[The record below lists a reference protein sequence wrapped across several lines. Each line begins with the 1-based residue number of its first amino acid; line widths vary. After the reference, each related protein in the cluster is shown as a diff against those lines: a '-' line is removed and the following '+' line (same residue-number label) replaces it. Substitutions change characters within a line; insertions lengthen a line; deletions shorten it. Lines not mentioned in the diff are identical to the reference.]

1 MPELI
6 EVETYRQAAS
16 EALHRTVSGVDAF
29 HDSYVRS
36 SGGVSRLRSS
46 LLHNELSA
54 VERIGKLLVLRIGG
68 TSVGV
73 RFGMT
78 GRLVVDGQVSIAELL
93 YTTNEIKKSHI
104 RFVVTFEDGGDLAIV
119 DPRSV
124 GSVELGFE
132 TSRLG
137 IDALKLTPN
146 VMATLLNGSRG
157 TLKSILL
164 NQSKISGLGNLLC
177 DEVLWRAGI
186 SPLRIGNSINEIE
199 ILRLSEV
206 ILKTISELSA
216 RGGSHM
222 GDLQS
227 QRRTGGI
234 CPIDGAP
241 LLRQVVAGR
250 TTWWCPAHQS

>member
-104 RFVVTFEDGGDLAIV
+104 RFVVTFEEGGDLSLIH
-119 DPRSV
+119 
-124 GSVELGFE
+124 
-132 TSRLG
+132 
-137 IDALKLTPN
+137 I
-146 VMATLLNGSRG
+146 
-157 TLKSILL
+157 
-164 NQSKISGLGNLLC
+164 
-177 DEVLWRAGI
+177 
-186 SPLRIGNSINEIE
+186 
-199 ILRLSEV
+199 
-206 ILKTISELSA
+206 
-216 RGGSHM
+216 
-222 GDLQS
+222 
-227 QRRTGGI
+227 
-234 CPIDGAP
+234 
-241 LLRQVVAGR
+241 
-250 TTWWCPAHQS
+250 